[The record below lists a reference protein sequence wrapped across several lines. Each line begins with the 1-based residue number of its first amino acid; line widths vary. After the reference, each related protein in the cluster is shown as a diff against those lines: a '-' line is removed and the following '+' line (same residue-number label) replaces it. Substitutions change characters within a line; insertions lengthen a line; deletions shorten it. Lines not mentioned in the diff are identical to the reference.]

1 MKSEIVKIRL
11 ADLTEG
17 ACSVDD
23 MGNKIPFDEAA
34 NTDDFGIESM
44 GGCLNVRPTY
54 QRSFIWTPKIQEK
67 FISSIIDREWRINPI
82 YIASN
87 VDISLIATNG
97 NIDLNKVKEQQ
108 KLHPESPIQ
117 FV

>member
-23 MGNKIPFDEAA
+23 LGNKIPFDEAA

-44 GGCLNVRPTY
+44 NGCLNVRPTY
-54 QRSFIWTPKIQEK
+54 QRSFIWTTKTQEN
-67 FISSIIDREWRINPI
+67 FISSIVEQDKTMEI
-82 YIASN
+82 
-87 VDISLIATNG
+87 L
-97 NIDLNKVKEQQ
+97 NIFLYLQLLKHQQ
-108 KLHPESPIQ
+108 KSLQRI
-117 FV
+117 